1 MHTVQHP
8 GIRVSRHE
16 TPGTIEE
23 ALGLLTAYG
32 PAARAVAGGTDL
44 LLELSRRVRSD
55 VEVLI
60 DLTRIAGL
68 DDITVADGVLH
79 VGPLVTHNQVIAS
92 ESVVRH
98 ALPLAQASLEVGA
111 PALRNRATVVGNIVT
126 ASPAND
132 AVVALW
138 ALDAAVV
145 ARSMHSERRIAVRD
159 LFTGLRRTVLTPDEL
174 ITALEIPVLGTAR
187 GMFVK
192 LGQRRAQAVALV
204 SLAAVIEL
212 DGDIVK
218 SAAMALGSVAPT
230 VIAARKAEE
239 CLVGRVLD
247 DDVIAEAARMAATV
261 HPIDD
266 VRATGSYRLDEVEV
280 MTRRTLRT
288 LRDGE
293 ERSRWPSNPI
303 CLAPSLTNRSEV
315 TGVRFRASHISAT
328 PVVCTVNGD
337 TVEAVDAAGRSLL
350 DWLRNRVGLT
360 GTKEGCAEGECG
372 ACTVHLDGIAV
383 LSCLVPAARAHGSEI
398 TTIEGLAKDQLFHP
412 LQEAFIDSF
421 AVQCGFCTPGFIMAG
436 ERLLEECPHP
446 SAEQVAQGLSG
457 NLCRCTGY
465 YRFYE
470 AMKEVIHS
478 E

>member
-1 MHTVQHP
+1 MHTMQLP

-23 ALGLLTAYG
+23 ALRLLADYG
-32 PAARAVAGGTDL
+32 PAARAVAGGTDI
-44 LLELSRRVRSD
+44 LLELSRRARPD
-55 VEVLI
+55 VEVLV

-68 DDITVADGVLH
+68 HDITLADGLLRL
-79 VGPLVTHNQVIAS
+79 GALVTHNQVIAS
-92 ESVVRH
+92 QLAVHH

-132 AVVALW
+132 AIPALW
-138 ALDAAVV
+138 ALGASVV
-145 ARSMHSERRIAVRD
+145 ARSMRGERRIAIRD
-159 LFTGLRRTVLTPDEL
+159 LFTGLRRTVLAADEL
-174 ITALEIPVLGTAR
+174 ITAVEIPVLGNAR
-187 GMFVK
+187 GLFVK
-192 LGQRRAQAVALV
+192 LGQRRAQAVSIV
-204 SLAAVIEL
+204 SLAAVVEF
-212 DGDIVK
+212 DGEIVK

-230 VIAARKAEE
+230 VVSAREAEE
-239 CLVGRVLD
+239 FLVGRVLD

-266 VRATGSYRLDEVEV
+266 VRATARYRLDEVEV
-280 MTRRTLRT
+280 MARRTLKT
-288 LRDGE
+288 LRNGE

-303 CLAPSLTNRSEV
+303 FLAPAKVKPSEIAG
-315 TGVRFRASHISAT
+315 TDFRASHTSNT
-328 PVVCTVNGD
+328 PVMCTINGLP
-337 TVEAVDAAGRSLL
+337 VEAADAAGRSLL
-350 DWLRNRVGLT
+350 DWLRNKVGLT

-372 ACTVHLDGIAV
+372 ACTVHLDGVAV

-398 TTIEGLAKDQLFHP
+398 TTIEGLAKDQPFNP
-412 LQEAFIDSF
+412 LQEAFIDAF

-436 ERLLEECPHP
+436 DRLLEECPEP
-446 SAEQVAQGLSG
+446 TPEQVAQGLSG

-470 AMKEVIHS
+470 AIRGVANGE
-478 E
+478 

>member
-1 MHTVQHP
+1 MHTMQLP

-23 ALGLLTAYG
+23 ALGLLADYG
-32 PAARAVAGGTDL
+32 PAARAVAGGTDI
-44 LLELSRRVRSD
+44 LLELSRRVRPD

-60 DLTRIAGL
+60 DLTRIAEL
-68 DDITVADGVLH
+68 DDITVADGVLRL
-79 VGPLVTHNQVIAS
+79 GPLVTHNQVITS
-92 ESVVRH
+92 ELVVRH

-132 AVVALW
+132 AIPALW
-138 ALDAAVV
+138 ALDASVV
-145 ARSMHSERRIAVRD
+145 ARSTHGERRIAVRD
-159 LFTGLRRTVLTPDEL
+159 LFIALRRTVLAPDEL
-174 ITALEIPVLGTAR
+174 ITSVEIPVLGNAR

-192 LGQRRAQAVALV
+192 LGQRRAQAVSIV
-204 SLAAVIEL
+204 SLAAVINL

-230 VIAARKAEE
+230 VVAARETEE
-239 CLVGRVLD
+239 FLVGRGLD

-266 VRATGSYRLDEVEV
+266 VRATASYRLDEVEV
-280 MTRRTLRT
+280 MARRTLTT
-288 LRDGE
+288 LRDGK

-303 CLAPSLTNRSEV
+303 TLAPAMIDRSEV
-315 TGVRFRASHISAT
+315 TGMKFRTSHSSASS
-328 PVVCTVNGD
+328 VVCIINGVA
-337 TVEAVDAAGRSLL
+337 VEASDAAGRSLL
-350 DWLRNRVGLT
+350 GWLRNRVGLT

-372 ACTVHLDGIAV
+372 ACTVHLDGVAV

-398 TTIEGLAKDQLFHP
+398 TTIEGLAKDQIFHP
-412 LQEAFIDSF
+412 LQKAFIEAF

-446 SAEQVAQGLSG
+446 TPEQVAQGLSG

-470 AMKEVIHS
+470 AIKEVTRS